1 MKLVTDA
8 KLTDLTATA
17 RESARQRINL
27 NIHKSSEELV
37 QKLFIAA
44 TRQSYFR
51 PHRHPNNAEFAIAI
65 RGRFE
70 ILEFDDY
77 GTITARGCIGEN
89 TNSIAVEIVKNTW
102 HCWRT
107 LSEEGVFFE
116 TKQGPYSPDTS
127 AEFPAWAPVEGSREV
142 AEYLLRLDRI

>member
-1 MKLVTDA
+1 MELVTDA
-8 KLTDLTATA
+8 KLTDLTAVA
-17 RESARQRINL
+17 RASARQRTNL
-27 NIHKSSEELV
+27 NIHKSSDELV

-44 TRQSYFR
+44 TRLSYFR
-51 PHRHPNNAEFAIAI
+51 PHRHPHNIEFAIAI

-77 GTITARGCIGEN
+77 GTITARECIGEN
-89 TNSIAVEIVKNTW
+89 TNSIAVEIVQNTW

-127 AEFPAWAPVEGSREV
+127 AEFPVWAPLEDSLE
-142 AEYLLRLDRI
+142 AIEFQQRLDKI

>member
-1 MKLVTDA
+1 MELVTDA
-8 KLTDLTATA
+8 KLTDLTAVA
-17 RESARQRINL
+17 RASARQRTNL
-27 NIHKSSEELV
+27 NIHKSSDELV

-51 PHRHPNNAEFAIAI
+51 PHRHPHNIEFAIAI

-70 ILEFDDY
+70 ILEFDDH
-77 GTITARGCIGEN
+77 GTITARECIGKN
-89 TNSIAVEIVKNTW
+89 TNSIAVEIVQNTW

-127 AEFPAWAPVEGSREV
+127 AEFPVWAPLEGSPEA
-142 AEYLLRLDRI
+142 AEFLQRLGKI